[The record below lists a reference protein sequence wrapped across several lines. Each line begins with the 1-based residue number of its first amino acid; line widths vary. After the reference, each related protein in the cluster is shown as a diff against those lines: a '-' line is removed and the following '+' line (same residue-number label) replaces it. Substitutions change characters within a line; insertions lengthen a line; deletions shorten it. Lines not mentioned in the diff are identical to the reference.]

1 MSRLKKIIA
10 KKMYSILPLP
20 YVLMFHHIIDAPAIP
35 RSACTLDFQK
45 FKDFVL
51 EFKGCYTTMIDIAQN
66 KRKGKIAITF
76 DDGLEDLYTV
86 AYKFLKENEI
96 PFTAFIVTDFLD
108 TEGYIT
114 TEQLREMSADPLV
127 TIGSHG
133 VSHKVFPKMTSLEK
147 KIELEESQRKLQE
160 IIGKDVKIFAYSHG
174 QYDDETLSIMGC
186 YDYAVAAGASLSMYF
201 TWNKHLIPRYNIE
214 TDTYI
219 RQLEFF
225 KNAALDRTD
234 RKNY

>member
-1 MSRLKKIIA
+1 M
-10 KKMYSILPLP
+10 
-20 YVLMFHHIIDAPAIP
+20 
-35 RSACTLDFQK
+35 
-45 FKDFVL
+45 KD
-51 EFKGCYTTMIDIAQN
+51 EDIAHN

-114 TEQLREMSADPLV
+114 TEQLKEMSADPLV

-133 VSHKVFPKMTSLEK
+133 ISHKVFPKMTSKEK
-147 KIELEESQRKLQE
+147 KLELEESQRKLHE
-160 IIGKDVKIFAYSHG
+160 IIGEDVRIFAYSHG
-174 QYDDETLSIMGC
+174 QYDEETLSLVGC
-186 YDYAVAAGASLSMYF
+186 YDYAVAAGASLSMYLK
-201 TWNKHLIPRYNIE
+201 WNKHLIPRYNIE
-214 TDTYI
+214 KDTYY

-225 KNAALDRTD
+225 RNVSLNRENDF
-234 RKNY
+234 